1 MTTHRWWRRSRSW
14 RALLSSLLWIGLL
27 SVSSSAPAWQQA
39 ERTPEWIWVSQH
51 PAGHV
56 PQVTTFFRRT
66 VVLNP
71 PQSGTIAIAADDAFE
86 LYINGELVGKGVAE
100 QGIQPFDVSTNLR
113 PGRNS
118 VAVQVSNREGSTA
131 GLAVRMVV
139 IDKQNR
145 PAVFVSDGTWRAS
158 LTSVAQWQR
167 LSFADHR
174 WSLAK
179 PFATYADFAQ
189 REAEAMKR
197 RASGVASLPAG
208 SSDPTSS
215 APIANIAATRPLSR
229 TPAAGSHLQVPAE
242 FLLEQVAGHA
252 DVGSL
257 TAITFNEFGQMI
269 VAREDG
275 FLSLLEDSN
284 ADGRLDQVRP
294 LGHLLKSCQG
304 LLAVNGELIAS
315 GLHEQGLGLYR
326 LTDTDRD
333 GRLDQAT
340 LITAFDGDNL
350 EHGPHG
356 LALGPDGLIY
366 VMVGNHTPLKSAP
379 AASSPYRHVY
389 EGDLLTPRFE
399 DPGGHAVGIRAP
411 GGYVLRTDLTGQRV
425 EMYAGGLR
433 NAYDLAFNRQGDLLT
448 HDSDME
454 SDQGTTWYRPTRV
467 FHLVDGA
474 ELGWRSGWANWPEYF
489 VDVVPGIADTGRGSP
504 TGMIAYNHRIF
515 PAAYRDAIFSA
526 DWSEGRI
533 WAIKCSENGGTYQGR
548 PEVFVSGSPLNVTD
562 LEVGPD
568 GALYAVTGGRGTQ
581 GNVYRISP
589 RTYTLPTSE
598 PGMQQALR
606 LPQISSSWSRQQA
619 AKIKQEMGSTWSI
632 QLRKAALDG
641 NRPEDERLQAIYLSQ
656 LVGPAFSVD
665 TLIGLSS
672 DANIRVRRSAAY
684 LMGLRLDD
692 AAAQRLVE
700 LFADPDQG
708 VRRRA
713 CEALVR
719 QERPIAFP
727 ALQPLLA
734 SPDRSVRWAA
744 RRLLERSPRANWEK
758 EVLETADVTTFIQG
772 ATTLLVAS
780 PDAQTARAI
789 LECAG
794 KRMEG
799 YLNDDDFLSLLRVQ
813 QLALHRSGLA
823 AADVPQLAARLSHEY
838 PAGSHML
845 NRELIRLLAY
855 LQVGTIG
862 DRYLAELQRGLP
874 PADAIHLIMHLTY
887 IKEGWSTENRLALFQ
902 YLEPP
907 TGVGNGVPGYFQNA
921 AQQLGESLTSEEAQA
936 VIAQGAA
943 HPAAALAA
951 ILRLPAQLTPAQRDA
966 LVQLDRQLAPTAT
979 PSEVVRRLQVA
990 VVAVLARDGSAPSMA
1005 YLREAYDRDPLRR
1018 VEIALGLVEQPDGE
1032 NLQYIVR
1039 SLSLLNPSDARTV
1052 INKLSGLRQ
1061 WPEDAESYRQVIL
1074 LAQRLGVDGGAEAI
1088 HLLERW
1094 QGFAPNQEI
1103 QLDQRIVAW
1112 RRWFESTYPEV
1123 ALPVV
1128 VASASTTRWNEE
1140 SLLVQLTRAE
1150 QEGKGSA
1157 ASGRD
1162 VFVKAQCAK
1171 CHRHGDIGEAMG
1183 PDLTSV
1189 TKRFLKREI
1198 LESILHPSR
1207 VVSDQYAAKQVI
1219 TTDGHSYTGI
1229 VAPGA
1234 TTSEVVILESSGN
1247 KIRLN
1252 QSDIEEMEPTKTSAM
1267 PEGLLN
1273 ELTLDEILD
1282 LFAFLSQSSPQ
1293 MSALPTPVRPVK
1305 R

>member
-1 MTTHRWWRRSRSW
+1 MS
-14 RALLSSLLWIGLL
+14 LSSLAW
-27 SVSSSAPAWQQA
+27 AWQQA
-39 ERTPEWIWVSQH
+39 ERAPEWIWVSQH

-56 PQVTTFFRRT
+56 PQVTSFFRRT

-71 PQSGTIAIAADDAFE
+71 PQSGTIAIAADDSFE
-86 LYINGELVGKGVAE
+86 LFVNGELVGQGVAE
-100 QGIQPFDVSTNLR
+100 QGIQQFDISKQLR

-118 VAVQVSNREGSTA
+118 VAIQVTNREGATA
-131 GLAVRMVV
+131 GLAARLVAV
-139 IDKQNR
+139 DKQNR
-145 PAVFVSDGTWRAS
+145 PMVVVTDATWRAS
-158 LTSVAQWQR
+158 LSSVNQWHR
-167 LSFADHR
+167 LAFADHR
-174 WSLAK
+174 WPLAK
-179 PFATYADFAQ
+179 PFATYADFAV
-189 REAEAMKR
+189 REAEAVKR
-197 RASGVASLPAG
+197 KINGVATATSG
-208 SSDPTSS
+208 SGETTSS
-215 APIANIAATRPLSR
+215 APVANIAATRPLSR
-229 TPAAGSHLQVPAE
+229 TPSAGGHLQVPAE

-257 TAITFNEFGQMI
+257 TAVTFNEFGQMI

-284 ADGRLDQVRP
+284 GDSRFDQVRP

-304 LLAVNGELIAS
+304 LLSINGELVAS
-315 GLHEQGLGLYR
+315 GLHEQQGLGLYR

-340 LITAFDGDNL
+340 QITAFDGDNL

-366 VMVGNHTPLKSAP
+366 LMVGNHTPPKSAP
-379 AASSPYRHVY
+379 AASSPYRHTY

-399 DPGGHAVGIRAP
+399 DPGGHAVGIPAP
-411 GGYVLRTDLTGQRV
+411 GGYVLRTDLSGQHV

-504 TGMIAYNHRIF
+504 TGMVAYNHRTF

-533 WAIKCSENGGTYQGR
+533 WVIKCAENGGTYQGR
-548 PEVFVSGSPLNVTD
+548 PEVFVSGTPLNVTD

-581 GNVYRISP
+581 GNVYRFTPKS
-589 RTYTLPTSE
+589 YTLPTSE
-598 PGMQQALR
+598 PGIQQALR

-619 AKIKQEMGSTWSI
+619 AKIKQELGTTWSM

-641 NRPEDERLQAIYLSQ
+641 NRPEDERLQAISLSQ

-672 DANIRVRRSAAY
+672 DTNTRVRRQAAY
-684 LMGLRLDD
+684 LLGLQAGDASALRLT
-692 AAAQRLVE
+692 E
-700 LFADPDQG
+700 LLADPDLG

-713 CEALVR
+713 CDSLAR
-719 QERPIAFP
+719 QQRAVSF
-727 ALQPLLA
+727 AQLQPLLA
-734 SPDRSVRWAA
+734 SPDRTVRWSA
-744 RRLLERSPRANWEK
+744 RRLLEFAPRETWQK
-758 EVLETADVTTFIQG
+758 EVLESQQTATFIQG

-780 PDAQTARAI
+780 PDAETAKAI
-789 LECAG
+789 LE
-794 KRMEG
+794 RTSRLMEG
-799 YLNDDDFLSLLRVQ
+799 FLTDDDFLSLLRVQ
-813 QLALHRSGLA
+813 QLALHRTGMT
-823 AADVPQLAARLSHEY
+823 AADVPLLAARLSHEY
-838 PAGSHML
+838 PASNLVL
-845 NRELIRLLAY
+845 NRELVRLLAY

-862 DRYLAELQRGLP
+862 DRYLAELNRGLP

-887 IKEGWSTENRLALFQ
+887 IKQGWTTENRLALFQ
-902 YLEPP
+902 HLEPP

-921 AQQLGESLTSEEAQA
+921 ARQLGESLSSEEADA
-936 VIAQGAA
+936 MIAQGAA

-951 ILRLPAQLTPAQRDA
+951 TLRLPEQLQPNQRAA
-966 LVQLDRQLAPTAT
+966 LMQLDRQLAPTAT

-990 VVAVLARDGSAPSMA
+990 IVAVLARDGAPESMA
-1005 YLREAYDRDPLRR
+1005 YLREAYDRDALRR

-1039 SLSLLNPSDARTV
+1039 SLSLLNPTDARTV
-1052 INKLSGLRQ
+1052 ITKLSQLRQ
-1061 WPEDAESYRQVIL
+1061 WPEDPESYRQVIL
-1074 LAQRLGVDGGAEAI
+1074 LAQRLGADGGAEAI
-1088 HLLERW
+1088 QLLERW

-1128 VASASTTRWNEE
+1128 TVSATTTKWNEE

-1150 QEGKGSA
+1150 QEGKGSVA
-1157 ASGRD
+1157 KGRE

-1171 CHRHGDIGEAMG
+1171 CHRHGDLGEAMG

-1189 TKRFLKREI
+1189 SKRFLKREI

-1207 VVSDQYAAKQVI
+1207 VISDQYLAKQVI
-1219 TTDGHSYTGI
+1219 TADGRSYTGI

-1234 TTSEVVILESSGN
+1234 SPAEVVLLESSGN

-1252 QSDIEEMEPTKTSAM
+1252 QEDIEEMEPTRTSAM

-1293 MSALPTPVRPVK
+1293 MSALPIPVRPVN